1 MMRFGNNHSG
11 LSKKRKLFF
20 FVVIAAGIITLIL
33 AFGMNN
39 RKPQDSV
46 EISGIGAITAPE
58 DRKKAISKALY
69 NVLRAS
75 IPNNKIINIKDVV
88 VRESSYGDNYD
99 PLIDIH
105 RSSFIIDI
113 KSVRQSYV
121 VYYEW
126 SGNSKNPNISGYPVT
141 IQCLPKELLIY
152 GEFNCMAVM
161 KSDDTSPVDII
172 NRYLPYH
179 VESKYKITG
188 VATGTDNTPVLT
200 VEAYMPG
207 WMAKMTPELLAQYTT
222 EIQAWVKSKGL
233 DPNNYK
239 INYIY

>member
-1 MMRFGNNHSG
+1 M
-11 LSKKRKLFF
+11 
-20 FVVIAAGIITLIL
+20 
-33 AFGMNN
+33 
-39 RKPQDSV
+39 
-46 EISGIGAITAPE
+46 
-58 DRKKAISKALY
+58 
-69 NVLRAS
+69 
-75 IPNNKIINIKDVV
+75 
-88 VRESSYGDNYD
+88 
-99 PLIDIH
+99 
-105 RSSFIIDI
+105 
-113 KSVRQSYV
+113 
-121 VYYEW
+121 
-126 SGNSKNPNISGYPVT
+126 
-141 IQCLPKELLIY
+141 
-152 GEFNCMAVM
+152 
-161 KSDDTSPVDII
+161 DII